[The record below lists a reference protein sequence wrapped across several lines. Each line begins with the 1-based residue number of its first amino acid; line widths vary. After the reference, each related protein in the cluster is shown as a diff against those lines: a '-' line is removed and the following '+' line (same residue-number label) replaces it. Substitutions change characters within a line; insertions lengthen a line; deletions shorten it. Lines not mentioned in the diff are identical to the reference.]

1 MNTTYLLAGGSGLV
15 VLTVIIF
22 LASFLRSRGQTGQAN
37 HPAVPVSDVHELPKD
52 QAVSSDFILGAIE
65 DGVVVVGPDKTI
77 KAFNPA
83 AAHISGWPAGEA
95 VGLEFQSVLQL
106 VNTQNEALPA
116 EKHPFSQALNSGKSV
131 KDSNC
136 VLKTKSG
143 KTMPISLIVSPV
155 LASDGRSTGNVVGVF
170 RDVTKEKEE
179 EERRS
184 DFISTASHEM
194 RTPVAA
200 IEGYL
205 SLALNEKI
213 CKIDDNAKKYLTKA
227 SDATKHL
234 GALFQDLLTS
244 SRAEDGRLAS
254 YPAVIEVG
262 ETVGQIVET
271 EQFHAQEK
279 KLQLHYAI
287 SGDKDVNGGKVVRP
301 LFYTYA
307 DPHRIS
313 EVLQNIIDNA
323 IKYTPAGSVTVR
335 LTGDDSIIQIQ
346 VQDTGIGI
354 PEEDVPHLFQKFY
367 RVDNSAT
374 RTIGG
379 TGLGLYICK
388 RIIELYNGR
397 IWVESQLGKGST
409 FFINLPRLTAE
420 QALQLQ
426 RSASSLITPLNQQQ
440 G

>member
-15 VLTVIIF
+15 VLIAAAFFV
-22 LASFLRSRGQTGQAN
+22 SFLRNRKPKVQGSPASRPSDIHQA
-37 HPAVPVSDVHELPKD
+37 PQD
-52 QAVSSDFILGAIE
+52 QPLNSDFILGAIE
-65 DGVVVVGPDKTI
+65 DGVVTVGPDKTI
-77 KAFNPA
+77 SSFNPA
-83 AAHISGWPAGEA
+83 AAHISGWPGGEA
-95 VGLEFQSVLQL
+95 TGLEFHSVLTL
-106 VNTQNEALPA
+106 VNAQGESLPPD
-116 EKHPFSQALNSGKSV
+116 KHPFSQVLASDKAV
-131 KDSNC
+131 RDSNA

-143 KTMPISLIVSPV
+143 KTIPISLIVSPV
-155 LASDGRSTGNVVGVF
+155 LLADGQSTGSVVGVF
-170 RDVTKEKEE
+170 RDITKEKEE

-205 SLALNEKI
+205 ELALNEKI
-213 CKIDDNAKKYLTKA
+213 CKIDENARKYLTKA
-227 SDATKHL
+227 NDATKHL
-234 GALFQDLLTS
+234 GVLFQDLLTS
-244 SRAEDGRLAS
+244 SRAEDGHLAS
-254 YPAVIEVG
+254 YPSVIEVG
-262 ETVGQIVET
+262 EAVSQIVET

-279 KLQLHYAI
+279 KLQLQYAI
-287 SGDKDVNGGKVVRP
+287 SADKDVNGGKVVRP
-301 LFYTYA
+301 LFYAYA

-346 VQDTGIGI
+346 VADTGIGI
-354 PEEDVPHLFQKFY
+354 PDEDVPHLFQKFY

-388 RIIELYNGR
+388 QIVELYNGR
-397 IWVESQLGKGST
+397 IWVESRLGKGST

-426 RSASSLITPLNQQQ
+426 KSASSLITPLNQPS
-440 G
+440 

>member
-1 MNTTYLLAGGSGLV
+1 MVILV
-15 VLTVIIF
+15 AVIF
-22 LASFLRSRGQTGQAN
+22 TASFLRSRKGAPRQ
-37 HPAVPVSDVHELPKD
+37 PAELSVNQLALKD
-52 QAVSSDFILGAIE
+52 QGLSSDFILDAIE
-65 DGVVVVGPDKTI
+65 DGVVMVGPDKTI
-77 KAFNPA
+77 RTFNPA
-83 AAHISGWPAGEA
+83 AAHISGWPVNEA
-95 VGLEFQSVLQL
+95 VSLEFHSVLSL
-106 VNTQNEALPA
+106 VNTQNEPLAPD
-116 EKHPFSQALNSGKSV
+116 KHPFAQVLATGKGV
-131 KDSNC
+131 RDSNA
-136 VLKTKSG
+136 VLKTRSG
-143 KTMPISLIVSPV
+143 RTIPISLIVSPV
-155 LASDGRSTGNVVGVF
+155 LLANGQPTGNVVGVF
-170 RDVTKEKEE
+170 RDITKEKEE

-205 SLALNEKI
+205 ALALNEKI
-213 CKIDDNAKKYLTKA
+213 CKIDANARKYLEKA
-227 SDATKHL
+227 SASTQHL

-254 YPAVIEVG
+254 YPAVIEIG
-262 ETVGQIVET
+262 ETVAQLVET

-287 SGDKDVNGGKVVRP
+287 SGDKDINGGRVVRP
-301 LFYTYA
+301 LYYAYA

-335 LTGDDSIIQIQ
+335 LTGDSSVIQIQ

-354 PEEDVPHLFQKFY
+354 PEEDAPHLFQKFY

-388 RIIELYNGR
+388 RIVELYNGR

-409 FFINLPRLTAE
+409 FFINLPRLTAA
-420 QALQLQ
+420 QALELQ
-426 RSASSLITPLNQQQ
+426 KNASSLITPVNQS
-440 G
+440 